1 MIQIPLFSSFGKGA
15 PTRSLG
21 VPGLQKGL
29 WEEARLGLKAPPEG
43 QEKGQWHPDWLRRLL
58 SELWVP
64 AWVSV
69 GASTLSLALL
79 LLRYSRLIGRQQTRL
94 KPKGGHRRLSFGA
107 AGRGNA
113 ITDEQSS

>member
-1 MIQIPLFSSFGKGA
+1 MMAL
-15 PTRSLG
+15 
-21 VPGLQKGL
+21 
-29 WEEARLGLKAPPEG
+29 PEG

-58 SELWVP
+58 SEFWVP

-94 KPKGGHRRLSFGA
+94 KPKGGHGRLSFGA
-107 AGRGNA
+107 AGRGSA
-113 ITDEQSS
+113 ITGEQSS